1 MPLQTSEAVVIGG
14 KNLGEA
20 DRIVAFYTREKGKVR
35 AVAEGARRI
44 RSRFG
49 GSLELFAYGKLVYF
63 ERTGRTLHR
72 INEFAL
78 MEPFRALRE
87 DLDLFVH
94 GSYLLELIEVSM
106 EEGEAN
112 EELFSLLLSAL
123 RLLNLGKEPA
133 ALHRAFE
140 IRLLKILGYLPEL
153 ERCVLCKT
161 SPERFVG
168 AVHEPPLQLS
178 PSQGGLLCHRC
189 SSTVR
194 DGLPLSP
201 PSLAFLRQALQVDLH
216 LLNPTGLSPAQKEE
230 LQSILRAC
238 LLYFLGRTLRTA
250 DFLSR
255 LNLEVGG
262 WGLGVG

>member
-1 MPLQTSEAVVIGG
+1 MPLQTSEAVIIGG

-153 ERCVLCKT
+153 ERCILCRA
-161 SPERFVG
+161 SPLGMGELEV
-168 AVHEPPLQLS
+168 S

-216 LLNPTGLSPAQKEE
+216 LLNSAGLSPAQKEE

>member
-1 MPLQTSEAVVIGG
+1 MALQTTEAVVIGG

-20 DRIVAFYTREKGKVR
+20 DRIITFYTREKGKVR

-63 ERTGRTLHR
+63 ERPGRTLHR

-78 MEPFRALRE
+78 MEPFRRLRE

-123 RLLNLGKEPA
+123 RLLTFGQEPA
-133 ALHRAFE
+133 PLHRAFE

-153 ERCVLCKT
+153 ERCTLCKAV
-161 SPERFVG
+161 PEPVG
-168 AVHEPPLQLS
+168 GTVRELSLQMS

-201 PSLAFLRQALQVDLH
+201 LSLAFLRQALQVDLH
-216 LLNPTGLSPAQKEE
+216 LLHPLEFSPAQKEE

-238 LLYFLGRTLRTA
+238 LFYFLGRTLRTA
-250 DFLSR
+250 DFLGR
-255 LNLEVGG
+255 LHLGIGG
-262 WGLGVG
+262 